1 MNALASGRSAA
12 GVKSPPPGRTISST
26 PMKPPAS
33 ATQVRRS
40 TRSPSTGPAS
50 TAMMIGVM
58 KAIDHAGVAP
68 GARLLRCAAV
78 GSRGDLVQ
86 LRYLVGLLQI
96 DYRDVIM
103 FGEYDVVD
111 GKLAHVR
118 NLNEPLP

>member
-1 MNALASGRSAA
+1 MASLPDDLERWIERHFAA
-12 GVKSPPPGRTISST
+12 AEVSVARKLLEN
-26 PMKPPAS
+26 
-33 ATQVRRS
+33 
-40 TRSPSTGPAS
+40 
-50 TAMMIGVM
+50 
-58 KAIDHAGVAP
+58 AIDHGGATP

-111 GKLAHVR
+111 GKLTHVR

>member
-1 MNALASGRSAA
+1 MAPLPADLERWIAAHFPAADVDIARELLAS
-12 GVKSPPPGRTISST
+12 
-26 PMKPPAS
+26 
-33 ATQVRRS
+33 
-40 TRSPSTGPAS
+40 
-50 TAMMIGVM
+50 
-58 KAIDHAGVAP
+58 AIDHAGAAP
-68 GARLLRCAAV
+68 AARLLRCAAI

-111 GKLAHVR
+111 GKLLHVR

>member
-1 MNALASGRSAA
+1 MVALPEDVERWIAAHFPAAELDAARELLAS
-12 GVKSPPPGRTISST
+12 
-26 PMKPPAS
+26 
-33 ATQVRRS
+33 
-40 TRSPSTGPAS
+40 
-50 TAMMIGVM
+50 
-58 KAIDHAGVAP
+58 AIDHTGVAP
-68 GARLLRCAAV
+68 GARLLRCATV

-118 NLNEPLP
+118 NLNEPLA

>member
-1 MNALASGRSAA
+1 MAPLPADLERWIAAHFPAADANTARELLA
-12 GVKSPPPGRTISST
+12 T
-26 PMKPPAS
+26 
-33 ATQVRRS
+33 
-40 TRSPSTGPAS
+40 
-50 TAMMIGVM
+50 
-58 KAIDHAGVAP
+58 AIDHAGAAP

-103 FGEYDVVD
+103 FGEYEIVD
-111 GKLAHVR
+111 GKLEHVR

>member
-1 MNALASGRSAA
+1 MASLPEDVERW
-12 GVKSPPPGRTISST
+12 
-26 PMKPPAS
+26 
-33 ATQVRRS
+33 
-40 TRSPSTGPAS
+40 
-50 TAMMIGVM
+50 IGVHFTSDDVHIARELLSS
-58 KAIDHAGVAP
+58 AIDHAGAVP

-86 LRYLVGLLQI
+86 LRYLLGLLQI

-111 GKLAHVR
+111 GKLTQVR